1 MQLFLW
7 LPLSLPLTHT
17 NIHANSYIGLE
28 GASRS
33 SALLPPLPNLTCITF
48 RVFSSLECDW
58 KRKTM
63 HWSSLDSVLLSALQ
77 RKHGRE
83 RGRRK
88 INHIYIILS
97 GWVKK
102 KKKHITPLSG
112 CHAPT
117 GLATS
122 CLFGSGLCE
131 PTEHVQSEGRSNPEV
146 QLSSSNLWVQGQM
159 RTINGNIKVG
169 GRSRQKPI
177 DRFDTHEE

>member
-1 MQLFLW
+1 MQLW
-7 LPLSLPLTHT
+7 LPPSLSLTHTHT

-33 SALLPPLPNLTCITF
+33 SALPPPLPNLTCVTF

-83 RGRRK
+83 GLEK
-88 INHIYIILS
+88 NQSHIHHPQ
-97 GWVKK
+97 WVSKK
-102 KKKHITPLSG
+102 KKKRDITPLSG

-117 GLATS
+117 GLATP
-122 CLFGSGLCE
+122 CWFGSGLRE
-131 PTEHVQSEGRSNPEV
+131 PTEHVQSEGQSNPEV
-146 QLSSSNLWVQGQM
+146 
-159 RTINGNIKVG
+159 
-169 GRSRQKPI
+169 
-177 DRFDTHEE
+177 